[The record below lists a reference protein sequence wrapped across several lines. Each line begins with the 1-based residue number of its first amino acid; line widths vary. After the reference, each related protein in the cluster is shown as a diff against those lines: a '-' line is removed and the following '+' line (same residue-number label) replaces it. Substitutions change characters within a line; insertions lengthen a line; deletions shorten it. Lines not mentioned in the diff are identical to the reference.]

1 MAKLVNVFSVL
12 NQTYED
18 GLIRFF
24 QAGEGPKP
32 WDVQVPHDTGLTDI
46 VGAEE
51 HDPVV
56 LCYMNGALPRALVSV
71 IVTDFT
77 TGKSIARYYVCV
89 PNLETDPITWT
100 RLGTTGGIEL
110 FADEENPVATNPYGL
125 AQVDDNMCIADYDSS
140 KIGRFNIQGFET
152 AVIDGNASYTA
163 TDVFDLADI
172 YPPPEGIK
180 IHGVSVI
187 SLFDG
192 AAKWVFALFNVVEE
206 NEEHMPLTYHP
217 SILAR
222 VQVGANGFVPG
233 SAGIVTVGK
242 NATGLTPTFP
252 GTGDIIILVS
262 CMGGFQNSGK
272 TNGPDSVLCKV
283 SAFGSGF
290 SGTAPF
296 PAAPVA
302 LKGDENPTTA
312 AGDPELSMLQNY
324 DIRGVLCFDGGL
336 VYVFVGTYGL
346 NYTFWWRVFKTHLTG
361 LLNSDDKTLAEAV
374 AGPDF
379 EEVDSGVA
387 SPGNYMEIA
396 AENSM
401 RRIWTVLGSSFR
413 VSEADHYKHHVLF
426 DEGIVY
432 GESVISDPNIN
443 SACMLGE
450 MIETYKLGH
459 SLDYRMFK
467 NRHLAKI
474 AAARMAAARAANKE
488 Q

>member
-24 QAGEGPKP
+24 QAGEGSKP

-46 VGAEE
+46 VGAKE
-51 HDPVV
+51 HDAVV

-71 IVTDFT
+71 IVTNFT
-77 TGKSIARYYVCV
+77 TGKSIARYYVCI

-100 RLGTTGGIEL
+100 RLGEEDGIRL
-110 FADEENPVATNPYGL
+110 FDDDGPIATNPYGL
-125 AQVDDNMCIADYDSS
+125 AQVDGYMCIADYDSS
-140 KIGRFNIQGFET
+140 KIGRFNIPGFET
-152 AVIDGNASYTA
+152 AVIDENASYTA
-163 TDVFDLADI
+163 TDVFDVTDNL
-172 YPPPEGIK
+172 YTPPAGAVL
-180 IHGVSVI
+180 HGVSVV

-192 AAKWVFALFNVVEE
+192 TDKWIFALFNVVEE
-206 NEEHMPLTYHP
+206 NEEHMPVTYYP

-222 VQVGANGFVPG
+222 VKVDASGFVQG

-242 NATGLTPTFP
+242 NATGLTIAFP
-252 GTGDIIILVS
+252 GTGEIIIIIS
-262 CMGGFQNSGK
+262 CMGGYQNNGK

-290 SGTAPF
+290 SAAAPF

-312 AGDPELSMLQNY
+312 AEDPELSMLQNY
-324 DIRGVLCFDGGL
+324 DIRGVLCYDGGL

-396 AENSM
+396 AENST

-474 AAARMAAARAANKE
+474 AAARMAAARAASKE